1 MFTLTLL
8 IFCTCCVY
16 TTQQLDA
23 AAFWRYTTTTLT
35 NADKWQKGNNMYSVA
50 VSTNTQAKTF
60 AMTVRD
66 FKRSPHWQTDSKD
79 YPYVYTDSRDAL
91 YKGFA
96 VLAEFA
102 TETEARKFAAV
113 LESAYALANYRRE
126 TVKVDYNNASREEL
140 RIYS

>member
-1 MFTLTLL
+1 L
-8 IFCTCCVY
+8 C
-16 TTQQLDA
+16 TTQQFDSN
-23 AAFWRYTTTTLT
+23 AFWRYTTQTLT
-35 NADKWQKGNNMYSVA
+35 NAVEWQKGNMYSVA
-50 VSTNTQAKTF
+50 LHTNTQAKTF

-66 FKRSPHWQTDSKD
+66 FARSKHWTTDSKD
-79 YPYVYTDSRDAL
+79 YPYVYFDERDAL

-113 LESAYALANYRRE
+113 LEGAYALAGYSRE
-126 TVKVDYNNASREEL
+126 TVKVTFSNASREEL